1 MHLLGFCSL
10 ACSLLAAAL
19 LPGPRRAPA
28 AATAFES
35 GLGFSD
41 TEPDAGEAKVGARC
55 GDPGG
60 LGDRGDPGEGGCV
73 GSQRTQNLCKEWA
86 CVSPCVRW
94 IQSC

>member
-1 MHLLGFCSL
+1 MHLLGFCSV

-28 AATAFES
+28 AAAAFES

-41 TEPDAGEAKVGARC
+41 TEPDAGENKVGALC
-55 GDPGG
+55 GDRGG
-60 LGDRGDPGEGGCV
+60 LGDRRDPGEGVGF
-73 GSQRTQNLCKEWA
+73 GSQRTQNLCKGWA